1 VTESLPQTSEDAVLY
16 HFSHDPNIEV
26 FRPRPLPH
34 RPEVEPFVW
43 AIDEWHSFCYFFPR
57 QCPRVVTWPLPE
69 TSDEDRLKFMGHTAA
84 KAVAAIES
92 SYAAHMYAAKLYAYS
107 LPATSF
113 EVNGPEI
120 GVSVS
125 REDVVPLAVKPIG
138 NLVEALIAANVELR
152 ITPSLWP
159 LWDDL
164 VQSTMH
170 YSMFRTNRASPRPG

>member
-1 VTESLPQTSEDAVLY
+1 MTDGVLF

-26 FRPRPLPH
+26 FKPRVLAH
-34 RPEVEPFVW
+34 RPEVEPLVW

-69 TSDEDRLKFMGHTAA
+69 TTDEDRRKFMGHTAA

-92 SYAAHMYAAKLYAYS
+92 SYAAQMYSAELYAYS
-107 LPATSF
+107 LPAAAF

-125 REDVVPLAVKPIG
+125 REDVVPLSVKSVG

-170 YSMFRTNRASPRPG
+170 YSMFRTNRVAPRL